1 MAFQTGT
8 KVDPRLMQADYS
20 GFANAASIRANAMD
34 KLGSKIGS
42 IIEDY
47 QEKKQDKIE
56 KDNFAAALMPY
67 AIKMSGGDAAEAK
80 KLVNLFANKP
90 ENAAVLLNFVQM
102 GQEQDRVT
110 REQETLEALG
120 EGEISAQEAFA
131 RGVSPE
137 AIKDYTSATEGL
149 DAKKFS
155 EAVALAAESVGGT
168 YDPGQKAIVV
178 DESMIPFYG
187 EKSIPLSDPMFE
199 SYFATA
205 KGQTMLGR
213 GFDVLGTT
221 NGDATRSEGS
231 GKDEVN
237 AAVNPVTSSVLQNVA
252 PSNPEGS
259 RAGRFMRGIGGAL
272 DTGAQT
278 MIQMGESAMASVP
291 ASAEYLFGEG
301 DLSYSDAQQKYE
313 DPIKKQRIKRENK
326 TNKQSGYNQYFY

>member
-1 MAFQTGT
+1 MAFQAGT

-20 GFANAASIRANAMD
+20 GFTNAASIRANAMD

-67 AIKMSGGDAAEAK
+67 ATKMSGGDAAEAK

-213 GFDVLGTT
+213 GFNVLGP
-221 NGDATRSEGS
+221 
-231 GKDEVN
+231 
-237 AAVNPVTSSVLQNVA
+237 PVTQGQGA
-252 PSNPEGS
+252 PSAPVSAPESGS
-259 RAGRFMRGIGGAL
+259 SPTLMSDIGGAISSI
-272 DTGAQT
+272 AQT
-278 MIQMGESAMASVP
+278 PGNLDPTNPTISTGVP
-291 ASAEYLFGEG
+291 MEYIEPSLDISEVAGG
-301 DLSYSDAQQKYE
+301 AVSRMSDFF
-313 DPIKKQRIKRENK
+313 KRKLKENEAVR
-326 TNKQSGYNQYFY
+326 QSTYGR

>member
-47 QEKKQDKIE
+47 KEKKQDKIE

-67 AIKMSGGDAAEAK
+67 ATKMSGGDAAEAQ

-90 ENAAVLLNFVQM
+90 KNAAVLLNFIQM
-102 GQEQDRVT
+102 GQEQDRAT

-120 EGEISAQEAFA
+120 AGGISAQEAFA

-155 EAVALAAESVGGT
+155 EAVTLAAEAVGGT
-168 YDPGQKAIVV
+168 YDPAQKAIVV

-187 EKSIPLSDPMFE
+187 KKSIPLSDPMFE

-213 GFDVLGTT
+213 GFDVLGTNNSAQVT
-221 NGDATRSEGS
+221 QGQGATSAPVSASESGS
-231 GKDEVN
+231 SPTLMSD
-237 AAVNPVTSSVLQNVA
+237 
-252 PSNPEGS
+252 
-259 RAGRFMRGIGGAL
+259 IGGAISSI
-272 DTGAQT
+272 AQT
-278 MIQMGESAMASVP
+278 PGNVDPTDPTINTGLPMEFLEPSLDISEVAGGAVSRM
-291 ASAEYLFGEG
+291 
-301 DLSYSDAQQKYE
+301 SDFF
-313 DPIKKQRIKRENK
+313 KRKLKENEAVR
-326 TNKQSGYNQYFY
+326 QSTYGR

>member
-67 AIKMSGGDAAEAK
+67 ATKMSGGDAAEAK

-213 GFDVLGTT
+213 GFNVLGP
-221 NGDATRSEGS
+221 
-231 GKDEVN
+231 
-237 AAVNPVTSSVLQNVA
+237 PVTQGQGA
-252 PSNPEGS
+252 PSAPVSAPVSAPESGS
-259 RAGRFMRGIGGAL
+259 SPTLMSDIGGAISSI
-272 DTGAQT
+272 AQT
-278 MIQMGESAMASVP
+278 PGNLDPTNPTLSTGLPM
-291 ASAEYLFGEG
+291 EYIEPSLDISEVAGG
-301 DLSYSDAQQKYE
+301 AVSRMSDFF
-313 DPIKKQRIKRENK
+313 KRKLKENEAVR
-326 TNKQSGYNQYFY
+326 QSTYGR

>member
-1 MAFQTGT
+1 
-8 KVDPRLMQADYS
+8 MQADYS

-47 QEKKQDKIE
+47 KEKKQDKIE

-67 AIKMSGGDAAEAK
+67 ATKMSGGDAAEAQ

-90 ENAAVLLNFVQM
+90 KNAAVLLNFIQM
-102 GQEQDRVT
+102 GQEQDRAT

-120 EGEISAQEAFA
+120 AGGISAQEAFA

-155 EAVALAAESVGGT
+155 EAVTLAAEAVGGT
-168 YDPGQKAIVV
+168 YDPAQKAIVV

-187 EKSIPLSDPMFE
+187 KKSIPLSDPMFE

-213 GFDVLGTT
+213 GFDVLGTNNSAQVT
-221 NGDATRSEGS
+221 QGQGATSAPVSASESGS
-231 GKDEVN
+231 SPTLMSD
-237 AAVNPVTSSVLQNVA
+237 
-252 PSNPEGS
+252 
-259 RAGRFMRGIGGAL
+259 IGGAISSI
-272 DTGAQT
+272 AQT
-278 MIQMGESAMASVP
+278 PGNVDPTDPTINTGLPMEFLEPSLDISEVAGGAVSRM
-291 ASAEYLFGEG
+291 
-301 DLSYSDAQQKYE
+301 SDFF
-313 DPIKKQRIKRENK
+313 KRKLKENEAVR
-326 TNKQSGYNQYFY
+326 QSTYGR

>member
-47 QEKKQDKIE
+47 KEKKQDKIE

-67 AIKMSGGDAAEAK
+67 ATKMSGGDAAEAQ

-90 ENAAVLLNFVQM
+90 KNAAVLLNFIQM
-102 GQEQDRVT
+102 GQEQDRAT

-120 EGEISAQEAFA
+120 AGGISAQEAFA

-155 EAVALAAESVGGT
+155 EAVTLAAEAVGGT
-168 YDPGQKAIVV
+168 YDPAQKAIVV

-187 EKSIPLSDPMFE
+187 KKSIPLSDPMFE

-213 GFDVLGTT
+213 GFDVLGT
-221 NGDATRSEGS
+221 NNSAQ
-231 GKDEVN
+231 
-237 AAVNPVTSSVLQNVA
+237 VTQGQGA
-252 PSNPEGS
+252 PSAPVSASESGS
-259 RAGRFMRGIGGAL
+259 SPTLMSDIGGAISSI
-272 DTGAQT
+272 AQT
-278 MIQMGESAMASVP
+278 PGNVDPTDPTINTGLPMEFLEPSLDISEVAGGAVSRM
-291 ASAEYLFGEG
+291 
-301 DLSYSDAQQKYE
+301 SDFF
-313 DPIKKQRIKRENK
+313 KRKLKENEAVR
-326 TNKQSGYNQYFY
+326 QSTYGR

>member
-8 KVDPRLMQADYS
+8 QVDPRLMQADYS

-47 QEKKQDKIE
+47 KEKKQDKIE

-67 AIKMSGGDAAEAK
+67 ATKMSGGDAAEAQ

-90 ENAAVLLNFVQM
+90 KNAAVLLNFIQM
-102 GQEQDRVT
+102 GQEQDRAT
-110 REQETLEALG
+110 REQETSEALG
-120 EGEISAQEAFA
+120 GGEISAQEAFA

-155 EAVALAAESVGGT
+155 EAVTLAAEAVGGT
-168 YDPGQKAIVV
+168 YDPAQKAIVV

-187 EKSIPLSDPMFE
+187 KKSIPLSDPMFE

-213 GFDVLGTT
+213 GFDVLGTNNSAQVT
-221 NGDATRSEGS
+221 QGQGATSAPVSASESGS
-231 GKDEVN
+231 SPTLMSD
-237 AAVNPVTSSVLQNVA
+237 
-252 PSNPEGS
+252 
-259 RAGRFMRGIGGAL
+259 IGGAISSI
-272 DTGAQT
+272 AQT
-278 MIQMGESAMASVP
+278 PGNVDPTDPTINTGLPMEFLEPSLDISEVAGGAVSRM
-291 ASAEYLFGEG
+291 
-301 DLSYSDAQQKYE
+301 SDFF
-313 DPIKKQRIKRENK
+313 KRKLKENEAVR
-326 TNKQSGYNQYFY
+326 QSTYGR

>member
-20 GFANAASIRANAMD
+20 GFANAASIQANAMD

-47 QEKKQDKIE
+47 KEKKQDKIE

-67 AIKMSGGDAAEAK
+67 ATKMSGGDAAEAQ

-90 ENAAVLLNFVQM
+90 KNAAVLLNFIQM
-102 GQEQDRVT
+102 GQEQDRAT
-110 REQETLEALG
+110 REKETLEALG
-120 EGEISAQEAFA
+120 AGGISAQEAFA

-155 EAVALAAESVGGT
+155 EAVTLAAEAVGGT
-168 YDPGQKAIVV
+168 YDPAQKAIVV

-187 EKSIPLSDPMFE
+187 KKSIPLSDPMFE

-213 GFDVLGTT
+213 GFDVLGTNNSAQVT
-221 NGDATRSEGS
+221 QGQGATSAPVSASESGS
-231 GKDEVN
+231 SPTLMSD
-237 AAVNPVTSSVLQNVA
+237 
-252 PSNPEGS
+252 
-259 RAGRFMRGIGGAL
+259 IGGAISSI
-272 DTGAQT
+272 AQT
-278 MIQMGESAMASVP
+278 PGNVDPTDPTINTGLPMEFLEPSLDISEVAGGAVSRM
-291 ASAEYLFGEG
+291 
-301 DLSYSDAQQKYE
+301 SDFF
-313 DPIKKQRIKRENK
+313 KRKLKENEAVR
-326 TNKQSGYNQYFY
+326 QSTYGR